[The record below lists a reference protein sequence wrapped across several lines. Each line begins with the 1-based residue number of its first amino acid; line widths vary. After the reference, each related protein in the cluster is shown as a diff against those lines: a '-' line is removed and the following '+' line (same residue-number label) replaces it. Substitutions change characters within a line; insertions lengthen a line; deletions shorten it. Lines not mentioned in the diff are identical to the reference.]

1 MSHADA
7 PLRLDTQFLHEPT
20 AHLAR
25 LGLDAPVHRAIFP
38 DGSPGW
44 FVTGHAEARALL
56 ADPRLRNSRPV
67 PEQDEADDAGG
78 PRLPAAL
85 VSNMLAM
92 DPPQHTRLRKLVN
105 KAFTTRTVAALR
117 PRIRQITDELLDA
130 IPVPGQVDLLPA
142 FASPLPMTVIS
153 ELLGVPVEDRADFQM
168 WSVSVTSTFT
178 AETEKH
184 ATDMLDYLTD
194 LVAQRR
200 AHPTED
206 PLSRLVHV
214 SDGGDQL
221 TDVELTSMACLL
233 LVAGHETT
241 VNLIGTGMRA
251 LLEQPDQLETL
262 RRDPALIS
270 NAVEEFLR
278 VSSPAHTAIVRRV
291 AEPIQ
296 VAGVELPAGD
306 SVMVSL
312 LGANHDARRFPD
324 PHRLDVSRAASGHLA
339 FGHGIHHCLGAPLA
353 RLEAEIAFRALLE
366 KFGSIELDGPSRW
379 RDSMTIHGLESLP
392 VKVS

>member
-1 MSHADA
+1 MSHTGA
-7 PLRLDTQFLHEPT
+7 PLELDAQLLHEPN
-20 AHLAR
+20 AYLAR
-25 LGLDAPVHRAIFP
+25 LGVDSPVHRAIFP

-44 FVTGHAEARALL
+44 FVTGHAEARSLL
-56 ADPRLRNSRPV
+56 ADPRVRNSHPA
-67 PEQDEADDAGG
+67 PEQDKADGGG
-78 PRLPAAL
+78 PKFPAAL
-85 VSNMLAM
+85 VSHMLTM

-130 IPVPGQVDLLPA
+130 IPVPGQVDLLTA
-142 FASPLPMTVIS
+142 FASPLPMTVIC
-153 ELLGVPVEDRADFQM
+153 ELLGVPVEDRAEFRT
-168 WSVSVTSTFT
+168 WSVSVTSSFT

-184 ATDMLDYLTD
+184 ATDLLDYLTG
-194 LVAQRR
+194 LVALRR
-200 AHPTED
+200 AHPTQD

-251 LLEQPDQLETL
+251 LLEQPGELETL
-262 RRDPALIS
+262 RRDPALIPH
-270 NAVEEFLR
+270 AVEEFLR
-278 VSSPAHTAIVRRV
+278 VSSPAHTATVRFV
-291 AEPIQ
+291 AEP
-296 VAGVELPAGD
+296 VEVGGVEIPAGD

-312 LGANHDARRFPD
+312 LGANHDPRRFPD
-324 PHRLDVSRAASGHLA
+324 PHRLDVGRATSGHLA

-353 RLEAEIAFRALLE
+353 RLEAEIAVRGLLGRFR
-366 KFGSIELDGPSRW
+366 SIELDGPSRW
-379 RDSMTIHGLESLP
+379 RDSMMVHGLESLP
-392 VKVS
+392 VTVS